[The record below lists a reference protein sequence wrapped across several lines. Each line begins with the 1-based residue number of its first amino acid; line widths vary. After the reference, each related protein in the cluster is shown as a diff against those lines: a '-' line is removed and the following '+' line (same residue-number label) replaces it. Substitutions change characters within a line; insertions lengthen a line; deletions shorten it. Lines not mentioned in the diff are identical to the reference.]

1 MWAKGLNTNSS
12 ELVSLTGSTYFADDL
27 TISGRNNNVTLAG
40 NYYGYG
46 STESAQSDDCKFK
59 DSYVGASPAEL
70 NSAITINGKNTT
82 LDLSGVQ
89 KLMLAGKNYIAT
101 SMISAV
107 SMNIVNSTDI
117 MMGESLTVKATQ
129 LAYLAPT
136 EILGNNSM
144 TADDRNAMT
153 NPMTFDEYN
162 TYYSE
167 KGLQEDGKDPVA
179 VQWDTPV
186 ESWNNKTLREIGV
199 DASEPVKT
207 VFYNNSEN
215 GFVYFYLNFTDSQK
229 ASDFMQY
236 F

>member
-1 MWAKGLNTNSS
+1 
-12 ELVSLTGSTYFADDL
+12 
-27 TISGRNNNVTLAG
+27 
-40 NYYGYG
+40 
-46 STESAQSDDCKFK
+46 
-59 DSYVGASPAEL
+59 
-70 NSAITINGKNTT
+70 
-82 LDLSGVQ
+82 
-89 KLMLAGKNYIAT
+89 
-101 SMISAV
+101 
-107 SMNIVNSTDI
+107 
-117 MMGESLTVKATQ
+117 
-129 LAYLAPT
+129 
-136 EILGNNSM
+136 M

-229 ASDFMQY
+229 ASDFCSIFTRALQKKKWMSIWHSILAVMVLELILWILRHICVMLLMVMYFLMTAVSRAEIWKWQPVQEARMQKY
-236 F
+236 CKNK